1 MKMIKVALIGLL
13 LLPALVLAEGRFAVL
28 DMEKALAASKQAQS
42 LRAKLQQEFVTEE
55 AELRK
60 LSDEGNVLKAKLEN
74 EGSFMSD
81 AERQKLASLVQQKY
95 QQFQSLGNKV
105 KQATQVRER
114 DFLQQLRPQIE
125 VILQAIVE
133 SDKLDMIVNKK
144 GVVYVQPELDLTPR
158 LVEALN
164 KL

>member
-1 MKMIKVALIGLL
+1 MKNFKVALLGLL
-13 LLPALVLAEGRFAVL
+13 LLPALVLAEGRIAVL
-28 DMEKALAASKQAQS
+28 DMDAALAASKQAQS

-55 AELRK
+55 AELRT
-60 LSDEGNVLKAKLEN
+60 LSEEGNALKAKLEN

-81 AERQKLASLVQQKY
+81 AERQKLSSLVQQKY
-95 QQFQSLGNKV
+95 KQFTSLGNQV

-114 DFLQQLRPQIE
+114 DFLQQLRPKIE
-125 VILQAIVE
+125 TIMKALVE
-133 SDKLDMIVNKK
+133 SEKLDMIVNKK

-158 LVEALN
+158 LVEELN